1 MSSLRL
7 GSHCGY
13 SGASMQINREL
24 ILEAERLGFWSV
36 WSAEAYGSDA
46 VSPLA
51 YIAAFTTG
59 SSSAPRSC
67 RCRRARRR

>member
-7 GSHCGY
+7 GLTAGY

-51 YIAAFTTG
+51 YIAAFTT
-59 SSSAPRSC
+59 
-67 RCRRARRR
+67 